1 MKFGQEFEKIFF
13 KLSLL
18 KPKYLQSI
26 KRGYYT
32 SEDIDSMHYL
42 AISQPDRQKETF
54 TQHAL
59 LKYHSKGNTENAM
72 EGLKRAI
79 QLGLIEQIKDEVGK
93 ETYEIKINPF
103 I

>member
-1 MKFGQEFEKIFF
+1 MVNIHTINEDKLPIKYVLGIQEQLDVFPDAFDILYIF
-13 KLSLL
+13 
-18 KPKYLQSI
+18 I
-26 KRGYYT
+26 N
-32 SEDIDSMHYL
+32 L
-42 AISQPDRQKETF
+42 AIRQPDRQKETF

-79 QLGLIEQIKDEVGK
+79 QLGLIEQIKDEPGK

-103 I
+103 V